1 MMDAISDPNIST
13 VVFMSGAQVGKT
25 EVLLNA
31 IGFYIC
37 HDPSPILVMQPTL
50 SMGQSF
56 SKDRLA
62 PMIRD
67 TPSLTNK
74 VRDARSRDANNTTL
88 HKGFPGGHITIAG
101 SNSPSSLASRPI
113 RIVLADEIDRY
124 PPSAGSE
131 GDPVSLARKRSATYH
146 NRKLVLTSTPT
157 IAGNSR
163 IETAYEGSD
172 QRRFFVACHDCGAKD
187 YLKWANVRWPE
198 DNPKDAHYVCE
209 SCGSIWDDVTRMR
222 AIKDGEWVATAP
234 GSDVAG
240 FHLSGL
246 YSPWTSLG
254 EAATEFLE
262 AKKLPEILRVWINT
276 YLGEVWE
283 DEGEQVDDMVIADRR
298 EDWGDDLPAEV
309 VLLTAGVD
317 VNDGFLTIEVV
328 GWGRD
333 EESWSIEYQT
343 IYGDPSTPQLWD
355 ELDDV
360 LSQTFLHPTGVAIP
374 IRATC
379 VDSGGHYT
387 QAVYNFV
394 RSREGKRIFAIK
406 GIGGEGKALIGRPS
420 TNNIGKIKLF
430 PVGVD
435 TGKEMIYS
443 RLKIIDAGPGHMHF
457 PVERD
462 DEYFRQLTAEKIVTK
477 YHQGRAKRAWVK
489 MRVRNE
495 ALDVRNYA
503 LAAFALLNTNINRVA
518 QKFESNATKTAAEP
532 ETNSS
537 SIVKRTT
544 RPKSSFVDGWR

>member
-1 MMDAISDPNIST
+1 MDAISDPNIST

-198 DNPKDAHYVCE
+198 DSPKDANYVCE

-262 AKKLPEILRVWINT
+262 AKKLPEILRVWVNT

-477 YHQGRAKRAWVK
+477 YHQGRAKRAWIK

-537 SIVKRTT
+537 SIVKRTA